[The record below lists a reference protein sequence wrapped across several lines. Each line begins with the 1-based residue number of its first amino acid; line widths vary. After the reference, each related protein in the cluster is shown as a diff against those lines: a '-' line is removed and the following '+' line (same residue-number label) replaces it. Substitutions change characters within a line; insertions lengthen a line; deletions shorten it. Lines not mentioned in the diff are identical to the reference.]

1 MHASWYIWRY
11 KSHQHFFFQGSWW
24 IPKPVASFNSGWL
37 MLRCH
42 FVALIRM
49 SFGILMILAIAYLLF
64 QRSAMSGPT
73 MPVTF
78 ILLLLGAVCGLAGKF
93 CVDTLGGN
101 GYCWLLYWEVLCLLH
116 FFANVFPSAFYHIL
130 YGPVSVSQGANVVR
144 LPYWIRRF
152 AFYSIL
158 LLVLP
163 TLSGLLPFASIH
175 DWNDHFSEKIMLWS
189 LGNESWSLNNIRD
202 GFMGLRS

>member
-1 MHASWYIWRY
+1 
-11 KSHQHFFFQGSWW
+11 
-24 IPKPVASFNSGWL
+24 

-42 FVALIRM
+42 FVALTRM

-78 ILLLLGAVCGLAGKF
+78 ILLLLGGVCGFAGKF

-116 FFANVFPSAFYHIL
+116 FFASVFPSTFYHIL
-130 YGPVSVSQGANVVR
+130 YGPVSVSQGAKVIR
-144 LPYWIRRF
+144 LPYWIRRYT
-152 AFYSIL
+152 FYGIL

-175 DWNDHFSEKIMLWS
+175 DWKDHFSEKIMLLS
-189 LGNESWSLNNIRD
+189 LGNDSEV
-202 GFMGLRS
+202 